1 MPAKHWIA
9 VVLGAEPS
17 SQNMPT
23 AQTTMLPF
31 ELVEPAAH
39 VNPRGQG
46 KQSFTL
52 CTSVLSLYVPAG
64 HGLAVAEEEPA
75 GQK

>member
-1 MPAKHWIA
+1 
-9 VVLGAEPS
+9 
-17 SQNMPT
+17 
-23 AQTTMLPF
+23 MLPF
-31 ELVEPAAH
+31 SLVEPAAH

-52 CTSVLSLYVPAG
+52 CTSTLSLYVPAG
-64 HGLAVAEEEPA
+64 HGFAVAEEDPA